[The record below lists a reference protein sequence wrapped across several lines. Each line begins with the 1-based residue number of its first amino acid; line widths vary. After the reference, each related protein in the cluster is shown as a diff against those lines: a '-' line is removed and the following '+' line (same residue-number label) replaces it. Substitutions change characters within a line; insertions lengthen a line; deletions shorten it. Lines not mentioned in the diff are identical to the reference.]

1 MTKVELKMLNYKS
14 GGDVGKLEN
23 WHFKGLASNYMI
35 TSGTPV
41 ASGRID
47 RGGVG
52 YTWRSGIWRCT
63 AGTFICNELG
73 DEMQTILAG
82 KLCLTFADGAI
93 HEFGP
98 GDTFFTNQGDRVTWD
113 ILEDV
118 TKVFHTVKPDGF

>member
-1 MTKVELKMLNYKS
+1 MLKYKT
-14 GGDVGKLEN
+14 GGDVGRLED
-23 WHFKGLASNYMI
+23 WPFSGVASNYVI
-35 TSGTPV
+35 ISGTPA

-63 AGTFICNELG
+63 TGAFICNELG

-82 KLCLTFADGAI
+82 KLCLTFADGAV

-118 TKVFHTVKPDGF
+118 TKVFHTVKPEGF